1 MDQERLIP
9 WTQSGWFER
18 ASVWIQAELERQGFI
33 ASGPIEQPHSRPWST
48 VLRVP
53 TIDGDIYFKAVS
65 PVNPYEPELFGALA
79 RWRPDRVPRLL
90 SVDTERGW
98 VLMRDAGQRLRE
110 IIRPTRDMSPWLSVL
125 PLYAELQIELAQR
138 VSDLLALGVPDR
150 RLSVLP
156 TLYEPLLDDV
166 DVLRIDQPAGVTSE
180 QYRRLLDLSLRVAE
194 LCERLADH
202 RIPESLNHG
211 DLNDS
216 NVFVSGGSSVFID
229 WGVGCVSHPF
239 YSLRTVLVSAEISLG
254 LEENSPELN
263 PLRDA
268 YLEPWTSYESRED
281 LLRALDLAGRL
292 ASINGALTWHLLVSR
307 LEGAR
312 RNEYA
317 GRCRPCCRSFST
329 PRRQLTDRTRPFHG
343 IRSWPRPSL

>member
-125 PLYAELQIELAQR
+125 PLYAELQIELAPR
-138 VSDLLALGVPDR
+138 VPDLLALGVPDR

-180 QYRRLLDLSLRVAE
+180 QYRRLLELPLRVAE

-202 RIPESLNHG
+202 RIPETLNHG

-216 NVFVSGGSSVFID
+216 NV
-229 WGVGCVSHPF
+229 
-239 YSLRTVLVSAEISLG
+239 
-254 LEENSPELN
+254 
-263 PLRDA
+263 
-268 YLEPWTSYESRED
+268 
-281 LLRALDLAGRL
+281 
-292 ASINGALTWHLLVSR
+292 
-307 LEGAR
+307 
-312 RNEYA
+312 
-317 GRCRPCCRSFST
+317 
-329 PRRQLTDRTRPFHG
+329 
-343 IRSWPRPSL
+343 

>member
-1 MDQERLIP
+1 
-9 WTQSGWFER
+9 
-18 ASVWIQAELERQGFI
+18 
-33 ASGPIEQPHSRPWST
+33 
-48 VLRVP
+48 
-53 TIDGDIYFKAVS
+53 
-65 PVNPYEPELFGALA
+65 
-79 RWRPDRVPRLL
+79 
-90 SVDTERGW
+90 
-98 VLMRDAGQRLRE
+98 MRDAGQRLRE

-125 PLYAELQIELAQR
+125 PLYAEPQIELAQR

-166 DVLRIDQPAGVTSE
+166 DVLRIDQPVGVTSE

-292 ASINGALTWHLLVSR
+292 AEHQRRAHLASPRV
-307 LEGAR
+307 E
-312 RNEYA
+312 A
-317 GRCRPCCRSFST
+317 GGGT
-329 PRRQLTDRTRPFHG
+329 EE
-343 IRSWPRPSL
+343 